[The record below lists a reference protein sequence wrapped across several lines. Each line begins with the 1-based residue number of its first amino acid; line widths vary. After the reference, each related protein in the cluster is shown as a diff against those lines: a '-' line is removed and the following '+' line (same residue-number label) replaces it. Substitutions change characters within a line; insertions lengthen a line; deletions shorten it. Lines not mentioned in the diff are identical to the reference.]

1 LNALHQNLTGE
12 ELKNSTVLIDQYLK
26 LMMNQINSISDTLA
40 SSEINICIE
49 LIDDIIKITQADDS
63 KETL

>member
-1 LNALHQNLTGE
+1 M
-12 ELKNSTVLIDQYLK
+12 LIDQYLK